1 MSSLFRLEL
10 NSNKKHF
17 LKSISTFHRS
27 LLFLLIWNWNN
38 KFAHTLQSH
47 SSLGNYTWF
56 QTKMSKGYS
65 NLFLTKTMQ
74 KPLPLGGGAPTSRAY
89 IREYLLPD
97 KSLLLWTVTVKGIDT
112 QSHIVEQGNRAVTKI
127 SSCWVYEISWQ
138 AIEQLEGPFGFI
150 FLLFPMKVAGGYT
163 HSGREKSLA
172 PST

>member
-1 MSSLFRLEL
+1 
-10 NSNKKHF
+10 
-17 LKSISTFHRS
+17 
-27 LLFLLIWNWNN
+27 
-38 KFAHTLQSH
+38 
-47 SSLGNYTWF
+47 
-56 QTKMSKGYS
+56 MSKGYS
-65 NLFLTKTMQ
+65 NLFLDQ
-74 KPLPLGGGAPTSRAY
+74 NSAKPLPLGGGGAHTCRAY

-127 SSCWVYEISWQ
+127 SSCWVYEIGRQ
-138 AIEQLEGPFGFI
+138 VIEQLEGPFGFI